1 MAHSVQKV
9 VARCEQAGGGNRDE
23 EEEEEKER
31 EGRIKKLGQLG
42 KILDVRLTL

>member
-23 EEEEEKER
+23 EEEEKER
-31 EGRIKKLGQLG
+31 EGRIKKLGELG